1 MTEYYENKREKTVVS
16 TPHAM
21 YAKEIKK
28 NEKKLFE
35 LHSIE
40 SVNAFA
46 LRFSVN

>member
-1 MTEYYENKREKTVVS
+1 MTEYDENKREKTVVS

-28 NEKKLFE
+28 REKLFE

-40 SVNAFA
+40 FVNAFA
-46 LRFSVN
+46 LRFSLN